1 MDLLGVPGIPTK
13 GCLKSSMVISD
24 TLCCSKPSSSSTL
37 SQSQDDDIDMFSND
51 GEVMEYL
58 SSNLLDEDMTGFSP
72 VLAQYLEK
80 TERLEEENS
89 SVVTALPMVDTEES
103 SAVVLV
109 WTESHGKFGFS
120 IFSEKRAVFKGKLLS
135 FPDATL

>member
-1 MDLLGVPGIPTK
+1 MDLLGVPAK

-24 TLCCSKPSSSSTL
+24 TLCCSKPSSSSSS

-120 IFSEKRAVFKGKLLS
+120 IFSEKSAVFKRKLLS